1 MHVLIGILTHSN
13 RATTMTATMQREIAQ
28 ELQLK
33 WNLDDVDVRTKTVE
47 RTLAPLVNQVSTL
60 VVCCL

>member
-1 MHVLIGILTHSN
+1 
-13 RATTMTATMQREIAQ
+13 MTAMMQREIAQ

-47 RTLAPLVNQVSTL
+47 RTLAPLVNQVRTPTGY
-60 VVCCL
+60 VVWKVQL